1 MQKYHAVAVLFFS
14 IKAVKGLYLQK
25 KKFWTDQERKQEFM
39 KEKPRARSRKK
50 KSFPLT
56 EAIIA
61 TGVALTA
68 VTGMGVGYY
77 IYKGKE
83 YETTFFPSTK
93 INGID
98 ASDKTVDEMEELI
111 AAQVDDYELTLV
123 KRGGDTEKIKGKDIG
138 LSTVFDGELE
148 QYLSEQEPMEWMLH
162 LTERKN
168 HEINATVVYDE
179 DKLTEKLDSL
189 GMFDE
194 EQVQKPQNAYLS
206 EYIPGQGYEIVPEQ
220 QGNSLDKDKVE
231 EFVKTALQNL
241 DSKLVLDELDVYE
254 KPAIT
259 ADNEELQEQAQRL
272 NHYQDMS
279 IIYEFGDKQEVLD
292 GDTISQ
298 WVTLGEDGT
307 AQVDREAVAAYV
319 KDLASSYNTAYQK
332 KVLKTSYGPTV
343 EITKG
348 SYGWRID
355 QDEETE
361 ALYQILLSGESQARE
376 PIYLQKAASHG
387 ENDYGDTYVEINL
400 TAQHLYFY
408 KNGQLL
414 VESDFVSGN
423 QSRGYDTPSGAYPLT
438 YKQRN
443 ATLRGENYATP
454 VSYWMPFN
462 GNIGMHDA
470 SWRGSFGGNIY
481 KTNGSHGC
489 VNLPPSVA
497 KTIFENIEAGMPV
510 LCYHLEGT
518 ESGKKT
524 SAAAASG
531 VTTPTETTP
540 PAQNTTP
547 TVNPGTVTPPAATTP
562 ENSGAVTPGGEIAGS
577 NPGETGGENIAPG
590 TDMTVPSESGVVMP
604 SGDGSSPGIT
614 PDSGSPGDMGPGI
627 TPGDNSSPGEIGPGI
642 TPGDS
647 SSGEIGP
654 WMGTDGNSSSGEIG
668 PWMGTDGNGSPG
680 EAGPGMQLLQ
690 KKKTIKKR
698 QICQAQNNIFSCLAN
713 LPLFYYDKQLKV
725 IFYHESL
732 HEVIA
737 EILLGLDH
745 ALSHNGFHW
754 QQPWQQPQWSYKEPQ
769 L

>member
-1 MQKYHAVAVLFFS
+1 
-14 IKAVKGLYLQK
+14 
-25 KKFWTDQERKQEFM
+25 M

-524 SAAAASG
+524 
-531 VTTPTETTP
+531 
-540 PAQNTTP
+540 P

-680 EAGPGMQLLQ
+680 M
-690 KKKTIKKR
+690 
-698 QICQAQNNIFSCLAN
+698 
-713 LPLFYYDKQLKV
+713 
-725 IFYHESL
+725 
-732 HEVIA
+732 
-737 EILLGLDH
+737 
-745 ALSHNGFHW
+745 
-754 QQPWQQPQWSYKEPQ
+754 
-769 L
+769 

>member
-1 MQKYHAVAVLFFS
+1 
-14 IKAVKGLYLQK
+14 
-25 KKFWTDQERKQEFM
+25 M

-123 KRGGDTEKIKGKDIG
+123 KRGGDAEKIKGKDIG

-168 HEINATVVYDE
+168 HEINAMVVYDE

-194 EQVQKPQNAYLS
+194 EQVQQPQDAYLS
-206 EYIPGQGYEIVPEQ
+206 EYVPGQGYEIVPEQ
-220 QGNSLDKDKVE
+220 QGNALNKEKVA

-241 DSKLVLDELDVYE
+241 DSKLVLEELDVYE

-279 IIYEFGDKQEVLD
+279 VIYEFGDKQEVLD

-298 WVTLGEDGT
+298 WVTLGENGE
-307 AQVDREAVAAYV
+307 AEVDREAVAAYV

-355 QDEETE
+355 QEGETE

-423 QSRGYDTPSGAYPLT
+423 QSRGYDTPAGAYPLT

-524 SAAAASG
+524 SATAASG
-531 VTTPTETTP
+531 DTTPTQATP
-540 PAQNTTP
+540 PAQTTTP
-547 TVNPGTVTPPAATTP
+547 TGNPGAVTQPAATTP
-562 ENSGAVTPGGEIAGS
+562 ENSGAVTPGGEIPGS
-577 NPGETGGENIAPG
+577 NPGETGGENTAPG
-590 TDMTVPSESGVVMP
+590 TDMTVPGESGVVMP

-614 PDSGSPGDMGPGI
+614 PDSGSPGDMGAVPG
-627 TPGDNSSPGEIGPGI
+627 GSSPGQTGSGV
-642 TPGDS
+642 TPGGN

-654 WMGTDGNSSSGEIG
+654 WMGNPEEIGSITPGEIG
-668 PWMGTDGNGSPG
+668 PGISGSSPG
-680 EAGPGMQLLQ
+680 EVGPGM
-690 KKKTIKKR
+690 
-698 QICQAQNNIFSCLAN
+698 
-713 LPLFYYDKQLKV
+713 
-725 IFYHESL
+725 
-732 HEVIA
+732 
-737 EILLGLDH
+737 
-745 ALSHNGFHW
+745 
-754 QQPWQQPQWSYKEPQ
+754 
-769 L
+769 

>member
-1 MQKYHAVAVLFFS
+1 
-14 IKAVKGLYLQK
+14 
-25 KKFWTDQERKQEFM
+25 M

-220 QGNSLDKDKVE
+220 QGNSLDRDKAE

-562 ENSGAVTPGGEIAGS
+562 ENSGAVTPGGEIAGN

-680 EAGPGMQLLQ
+680 EAGPGM
-690 KKKTIKKR
+690 
-698 QICQAQNNIFSCLAN
+698 
-713 LPLFYYDKQLKV
+713 
-725 IFYHESL
+725 
-732 HEVIA
+732 
-737 EILLGLDH
+737 
-745 ALSHNGFHW
+745 
-754 QQPWQQPQWSYKEPQ
+754 
-769 L
+769 

>member
-1 MQKYHAVAVLFFS
+1 
-14 IKAVKGLYLQK
+14 
-25 KKFWTDQERKQEFM
+25 M

-259 ADNEELQEQAQRL
+259 ADNEELQEQTQRL

-680 EAGPGMQLLQ
+680 EAGPGM
-690 KKKTIKKR
+690 
-698 QICQAQNNIFSCLAN
+698 
-713 LPLFYYDKQLKV
+713 
-725 IFYHESL
+725 
-732 HEVIA
+732 
-737 EILLGLDH
+737 
-745 ALSHNGFHW
+745 
-754 QQPWQQPQWSYKEPQ
+754 
-769 L
+769 

>member
-1 MQKYHAVAVLFFS
+1 
-14 IKAVKGLYLQK
+14 
-25 KKFWTDQERKQEFM
+25 M

-298 WVTLGEDGT
+298 WVTLGENGT

-387 ENDYGDTYVEINL
+387 
-400 TAQHLYFY
+400 
-408 KNGQLL
+408 
-414 VESDFVSGN
+414 
-423 QSRGYDTPSGAYPLT
+423 DTP
-438 YKQRN
+438 
-443 ATLRGENYATP
+443 
-454 VSYWMPFN
+454 
-462 GNIGMHDA
+462 
-470 SWRGSFGGNIY
+470 
-481 KTNGSHGC
+481 
-489 VNLPPSVA
+489 
-497 KTIFENIEAGMPV
+497 
-510 LCYHLEGT
+510 
-518 ESGKKT
+518 
-524 SAAAASG
+524 
-531 VTTPTETTP
+531 
-540 PAQNTTP
+540 
-547 TVNPGTVTPPAATTP
+547 
-562 ENSGAVTPGGEIAGS
+562 
-577 NPGETGGENIAPG
+577 
-590 TDMTVPSESGVVMP
+590 
-604 SGDGSSPGIT
+604 DG
-614 PDSGSPGDMGPGI
+614 
-627 TPGDNSSPGEIGPGI
+627 
-642 TPGDS
+642 
-647 SSGEIGP
+647 
-654 WMGTDGNSSSGEIG
+654 
-668 PWMGTDGNGSPG
+668 
-680 EAGPGMQLLQ
+680 
-690 KKKTIKKR
+690 R
-698 QICQAQNNIFSCLAN
+698 
-713 LPLFYYDKQLKV
+713 
-725 IFYHESL
+725 
-732 HEVIA
+732 
-737 EILLGLDH
+737 
-745 ALSHNGFHW
+745 
-754 QQPWQQPQWSYKEPQ
+754 
-769 L
+769 

>member
-298 WVTLGEDGT
+298 WVTLGENGT

>member
-1 MQKYHAVAVLFFS
+1 
-14 IKAVKGLYLQK
+14 
-25 KKFWTDQERKQEFM
+25 M

-98 ASDKTVDEMEELI
+98 ASDKTVDQMEDLI

-194 EQVQKPQNAYLS
+194 EQVQKPQDAYLS
-206 EYIPGQGYEIVPEQ
+206 EYMPGQGYEIVPEQ
-220 QGNSLDKDKVE
+220 QGNALDKEKVA
-231 EFVKTALQNL
+231 EFVKTALENL
-241 DSKLVLDELDVYE
+241 DSKLVLEELDVYE

-279 IIYEFGDKQEVLD
+279 VIYEFGDKQEVLD

-355 QDEETE
+355 QDGETE
-361 ALYQILLSGESQARE
+361 ALYQILLSGESQARD

-414 VESDFVSGN
+414 IESDFVSGN

-524 SAAAASG
+524 SAAATSG
-531 VTTPTETTP
+531 DTTEATSPV
-540 PAQNTTP
+540 QNTAP
-547 TVNPGTVTPPAATTP
+547 TVNPGAVTPPAATTP
-562 ENSGAVTPGGEIAGS
+562 ENSGAVTPGGEAAGS
-577 NPGETGGENIAPG
+577 NPGEAGGENTAPG
-590 TDMTVPSESGVVMP
+590 TDMTVPGKSGVVMP

-627 TPGDNSSPGEIGPGI
+627 TPGDTSSPGEIGPGI
-642 TPGDS
+642 TPGDN

-654 WMGTDGNSSSGEIG
+654 WMGTDGNSSPGEIG

-680 EAGPGMQLLQ
+680 EAGPGM
-690 KKKTIKKR
+690 
-698 QICQAQNNIFSCLAN
+698 
-713 LPLFYYDKQLKV
+713 
-725 IFYHESL
+725 
-732 HEVIA
+732 
-737 EILLGLDH
+737 
-745 ALSHNGFHW
+745 
-754 QQPWQQPQWSYKEPQ
+754 
-769 L
+769 